1 MTCEFNLPT
10 TELENLQQQY
20 RDNAKS
26 CLEGEKATIQNMIDN
41 IDTILT
47 QYCRQRLTPGL
58 KKAFGLLESQKDLL
72 LQVIEIIDSRNEL
85 VDSITITQD

>member
-41 IDTILT
+41 IDTILSSEIDP
-47 QYCRQRLTPGL
+47 RLEES
-58 KKAFGLLESQKDLL
+58 FGLLESQKDLL
-72 LQVIEIIDSRNEL
+72 LQVIEIIDSRIEL

>member
-20 RDNAKS
+20 RDNAKF

-41 IDTILT
+41 IDTVLSSDIDP
-47 QYCRQRLTPGL
+47 RLEESI
-58 KKAFGLLESQKDLL
+58 GLLESQKELL
-72 LQVIEIIDSRNEL
+72 SQVIDSRIEL

>member
-1 MTCEFNLPT
+1 MTCEFNFPT

-41 IDTILT
+41 IDTVLST
-47 QYCRQRLTPGL
+47 EVDTRLEESR
-58 KKAFGLLESQKDLL
+58 GLLESQKDLL
-72 LQVIEIIDSRNEL
+72 LGVIALIDERIEL
-85 VDSITITQD
+85 VNSIILTSED